1 MPIHLKRLDG
11 TVTRYRN
18 AEYIPAYLFLSE
30 SVLNRCPQELHLPRT
45 VFSFFHDRDVIR
57 VVESNLFIELMMDAY
72 AFLVWPY
79 LGVRGYMESYSGYDP
94 VYIIAHS
101 PGFWVQELTDERILP
116 TVEDLFRSGQAETMA
131 YPSEAVVSD
140 YLAQII
146 PAAMGKY
153 NLDVVIETAMAM
165 RCPEDFDFRQ
175 SGVKI
180 DFFRQWYHTRTQRAE
195 FSLEAYNKKR
205 FNQYEANEID
215 ILNFSNRYRIS
226 SMHKPLTARRFAA
239 TARYQILLFVAY
251 AVVST
256 AIKFGIITPTPNG
269 MTFGI
274 VMPNMTVRINAHLQ
288 YYVKMR

>member
-1 MPIHLKRLDG
+1 MPINMKRLDG

-116 TVEDLFRSGQAETMA
+116 TVEDLLRSGQAETMA
-131 YPSEAVVSD
+131 YPSEAEVSH

-146 PAAMGKY
+146 PASLHKY
-153 NLDVVIETAMAM
+153 NLDVVIETVKAM

-180 DFFRQWYHTRTQRAE
+180 DFFRQWYHTRTKRAE
-195 FSLEAYNKKR
+195 FSLEAYNEKR
-205 FNQYEANEID
+205 FNQYEANGTDIPDTTEDMEDKVIARANVERFLTGLNEKDREIFQLRSQGWTMEE
-215 ILNFSNRYRIS
+215 I
-226 SMHKPLTARRFAA
+226 AA
-239 TARYQILLFVAY
+239 KLGYKNHSGVLKRLKKIGEAYQKY
-251 AVVST
+251 A
-256 AIKFGIITPTPNG
+256 GDD
-269 MTFGI
+269 
-274 VMPNMTVRINAHLQ
+274 LD
-288 YYVKMR
+288 

>member
-18 AEYIPAYLFLSE
+18 AEYIPAYLFLPE
-30 SVLNRCPQELHLPRT
+30 SVLNRCPQELHLQRT

-72 AFLVWPY
+72 AFLVWPH

-101 PGFWVQELTDERILP
+101 PCFWVQELTDERILP

-153 NLDVVIETAMAM
+153 NLDVVIETAKAM

-180 DFFRQWYHTRTQRAE
+180 DFFRQWYHTRTQRTE
-195 FSLEAYNKKR
+195 FSLEAYNEAAEAGLDCSKYIRSVINAVELERTPQSGFSDRAQSLIRIGRR
-205 FNQYEANEID
+205 FND
-215 ILNFSNRYRIS
+215 ILVRARTLGFLDAPALRAALDEYHAVLEEIYLPFRRYEG
-226 SMHKPLTARRFAA
+226 HEEKDP
-239 TARYQILLFVAY
+239 
-251 AVVST
+251 
-256 AIKFGIITPTPNG
+256 
-269 MTFGI
+269 
-274 VMPNMTVRINAHLQ
+274 
-288 YYVKMR
+288 

>member
-18 AEYIPAYLFLSE
+18 AEYIPAYLFLPE
-30 SVLNRCPQELHLPRT
+30 SVLNRCPQELHLQRT

-72 AFLVWPY
+72 AFLVWPH

-101 PGFWVQELTDERILP
+101 PCFWVQELTDERILP

-140 YLAQII
+140 FLAQII
-146 PAAMGKY
+146 PAAMSKY

-180 DFFRQWYHTRTQRAE
+180 DFFRQWYHTRTQRAK
-195 FSLEAYNKKR
+195 FSLEAYNEKR
-205 FNQYEANEID
+205 FNQYVANDID
-215 ILNFSNRYRIS
+215 IPDTTTDMEASVIAQADVERFLTGLNEKDR
-226 SMHKPLTARRFAA
+226 
-239 TARYQILLFVAY
+239 QILELRLQGWTMEEIAAKLDYKNHSGVLKRLKKIGEAY
-251 AVVST
+251 QKYA
-256 AIKFGIITPTPNG
+256 GDD
-269 MTFGI
+269 
-274 VMPNMTVRINAHLQ
+274 LE
-288 YYVKMR
+288 

>member
-18 AEYIPAYLFLSE
+18 AEYIPAYLFLPE
-30 SVLNRCPQELHLPRT
+30 SVLNRCPQELHLPRI

-101 PGFWVQELTDERILP
+101 PGFWVQELTDERILH
-116 TVEDLFRSGQAETMA
+116 TGEDLFRSGQAETMA

-153 NLDVVIETAMAM
+153 NLDVVIETATAM

-215 ILNFSNRYRIS
+215 IPDTTTDMEASVIAQADVERFLTGLNEKDREIFQLRSQGWTMEEIAAKLDYKNHSGVLKRLKKIGAAYKKYIS
-226 SMHKPLTARRFAA
+226 DDLK
-239 TARYQILLFVAY
+239 
-251 AVVST
+251 
-256 AIKFGIITPTPNG
+256 
-269 MTFGI
+269 
-274 VMPNMTVRINAHLQ
+274 
-288 YYVKMR
+288 